1 MNNAAKALQTEGFS
15 TLYLSYFGGPGQNV
29 RLELIPLEHF
39 ATALAWLRRQ
49 PEVDPARLGI
59 IGGSKGAEAALLVA
73 VRHPELKAI
82 IAASPSSVVWRGI
95 VFEDTSAPISSS
107 WSEQGA
113 PVPHLSYDAKKG
125 NTMADSF
132 VTSLKALPQHPEA
145 VIAVERIAGRLLLV
159 CGEADQQWPSCTMAR
174 QIKQRLREYGRP
186 EATLLAYNDAGH
198 PAFGLPLPLDDPRL
212 TRRGGT
218 AQGTNAARSDSW
230 KKAIAFLKSTL
241 GN

>member
-1 MNNAAKALQTEGFS
+1 M
-15 TLYLSYFGGPGQNV
+15 
-29 RLELIPLEHF
+29 
-39 ATALAWLRRQ
+39 
-49 PEVDPARLGI
+49 
-59 IGGSKGAEAALLVA
+59 
-73 VRHPELKAI
+73 
-82 IAASPSSVVWRGI
+82 
-95 VFEDTSAPISSS
+95 
-107 WSEQGA
+107 
-113 PVPHLSYDAKKG
+113 PHLPYDAYDAKKG
-125 NTMADSF
+125 GTMADNF

-198 PAFGLPLPLDDPRL
+198 AAFGLPLPLDDPRL